1 MSETTETIEV
11 VETIDRIRNKAR
23 DLAKIFRAIYEGK
36 TVQYLPQGD
45 STVWTDWTYP
55 RKLPETEWLYG
66 MQWRIKPEPK
76 TWWLR
81 MQNGRVISVQE
92 FEPSEMFP
100 DAHFIKVR
108 EVLP

>member
-1 MSETTETIEV
+1 MSQATETIEV

-23 DLAKIFRAIYEGK
+23 DLAGIFQAIYEGK

-66 MQWRIKPEPK
+66 MKWRIKPEPK
-76 TWWLR
+76 TWWLAIA
-81 MQNGRVISVQE
+81 NGRVRTAVS
-92 FEPSEMFP
+92 FDPSGMEGEW
-100 DAHFIKVR
+100 IKVR
-108 EVLP
+108 EVQP